1 MPTPSVI
8 VFDVNET
15 LSDLGPMNGR
25 FTDLRR
31 PAGLATTWF
40 AQVLRDKFALA
51 AAGSSATFST
61 IADRVLHST
70 FAHHAPNR
78 NPDTAVA
85 HVLEGFTS
93 LDVHPDVPT
102 GVRALT
108 GGGLRLLTLSNGAA
122 PVADALLTN
131 AGIRDEL
138 ERALSVEDAGR

>member
-1 MPTPSVI
+1 MPAPSVI

-15 LSDLGPMNGR
+15 LTDLG
-25 FTDLRR
+25 R

-40 AQVLRDKFALA
+40 ARVLRDKFALA
-51 AAGSSATFST
+51 AAGSLATFST

-85 HVLEGFTS
+85 RVLEGFTS
-93 LDVHPDVPT
+93 LDVHPDVPA

-108 GGGLRLLTLSNGAA
+108 GGGMRLLTLSNGAA
-122 PVADALLTN
+122 PVADRLLTN
-131 AGIRDEL
+131 AGIRDDL
-138 ERALSVEDAGR
+138 GRALSVEDAGR